1 MLNDWYYFLANLST
15 YHNESVLWDAFRQG
29 DIEAFEQI
37 YRTHSSALL
46 GYGKRLSTDHDLVK
60 DAIQDVFIEIWK
72 RRENLRDLHTI
83 KFYLFRVLRNRLT
96 NLQQKALTVST
107 EEAPIAEQSPLPP
120 PIELILT
127 DEEPLP
133 DQQHRL
139 QRAIEALPNR
149 QREAIMLAFF
159 HNFSNDEI
167 ARIMGINHQ
176 SVINNLN
183 RAFAALRVSLTDF
196 SLILCM
202 LLNYF

>member
-1 MLNDWYYFLANLST
+1 MST
-15 YHNESVLWDAFRQG
+15 YQNESVLWNAFRQG

-37 YRTHSSALL
+37 YRTHSTALL
-46 GYGKRLSTDHDLVK
+46 SYGKRLSTDHDLVK
-60 DAIQDVFIEIWK
+60 DAIQDIFIEIWK

-107 EEAPIAEQSPLPP
+107 EDAPIDEELLLTPS
-120 PIELILT
+120 IELILT
-127 DEEPLP
+127 EEETLT

-183 RAFAALRVSLTDF
+183 RAFASLRVSLTDF
-196 SLILCM
+196 SLVLCL